1 MVHRPS
7 EKEESFAERLARAD
21 AKLSPNKRSK
31 KAGGAPSSNGNK
43 TLSEFGVAMRLGT
56 ELVAGLAVGV
66 AIGYALGCWLG
77 YKVVFI
83 VIFALFG
90 CGAGMI
96 NAWRFLNG
104 PALLAGPT
112 NDGRSQ
118 RGCRIDD

>member
-7 EKEESFAERLARAD
+7 EKEDSFTKRLARAD
-21 AKLSPNKRSK
+21 EKLSPKKRSK
-31 KAGGAPSSNGNK
+31 KAGAPSSSDGNK

-56 ELVAGLAVGV
+56 ELAAGLAVGV

-83 VIFALFG
+83 MIFALLG

-96 NAWRFLNG
+96 NAWRVLNG

-112 NDGRSQ
+112 NNGRSQ